1 LKISAL
7 DSALLLLLSEAEKR
21 SCEAKQVVPSSS
33 LLLNQTG
40 HPSSSLLPN
49 LLSSVE
55 VCGGVEHDGEPMLLR
70 RIIFFCVTDGRWVIY
85 LNFMTEFIKIV
96 KAKSTSSFFQ
106 EAKLLKLMCL
116 IDNF

>member
-21 SCEAKQVVPSSS
+21 SCEAKQVVPSYS
-33 LLLNQTG
+33 LLPNQTG

-55 VCGGVEHDGEPMLLR
+55 VVCGGVEHDGEPMLLR

-96 KAKSTSSFFQ
+96 KSKSTSSFFN
-106 EAKLLKLMCL
+106 KL
-116 IDNF
+116 NY